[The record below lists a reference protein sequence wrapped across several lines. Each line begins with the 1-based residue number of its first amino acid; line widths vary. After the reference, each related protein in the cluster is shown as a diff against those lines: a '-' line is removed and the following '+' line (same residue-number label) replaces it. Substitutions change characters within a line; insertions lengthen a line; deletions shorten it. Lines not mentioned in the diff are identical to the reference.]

1 MLEERIPLSM
11 SYGKTLLFVYNT
23 DSGVLPGMKDYSSTT
38 GTSHGKD
45 SCNLTA
51 ITHSPIGMKKDWK
64 RFVKELGIP
73 VRFLNRNEF
82 VSEVGTGLITFPA
95 ILLNTGK
102 DLLIVASS
110 EEINMCRGLEDL
122 ISLLQTR
129 RVNICGGQG
138 MGQGSRP
145 AHQELQ

>member
-1 MLEERIPLSM
+1 MPEERTTLSM

-110 EEINMCRGLEDL
+110 EEINLCRCLEDL
-122 ISLLQTR
+122 INLLQAR
-129 RVNICGGQG
+129 CANICGSHAKSQV
-138 MGQGSRP
+138 SRP
-145 AHQELQ
+145 VLQGW